1 MSEPQ
6 KLKVTLLA
14 GGVGGAKMAEG
25 LAALKDVELTIIGNI
40 ADDDDF
46 HGLWVS
52 PDIDT
57 MTYTLSGRINRQQGW
72 GLADEGTRALDILT
86 TLGQDTWMML
96 GDKDFG
102 LHIYRTM
109 RRTRGDRPTDI
120 AADVAEAFGVKPRIL
135 LPTDDRVQTR
145 VKTEKGWLSFQ
156 EYFVREKCA
165 PTVEA
170 LELKGIEDATATPE
184 ALAAIANADLLVIAP
199 SNPLVSIEPIL
210 AVKGIR
216 DAVKEARVPRIAV
229 SPLIAGKVV
238 KGPADRMMTA
248 LGMRADVVGVA
259 AHYAGL
265 IDALLIDHQD
275 GALAEEITGLSIQPH
290 YEDILMKD
298 AEDKARLA
306 RAVVDLGVM
315 LAADKGQNGAAA

>member
-1 MSEPQ
+1 MSKTQ
-6 KLKVTLLA
+6 KRKVTLLA

-25 LAALKDVELTIIGNI
+25 LAALEDVELTIIGNI

-86 TLGQDTWMML
+86 TLGQDTWMTL

-109 RRTRGDRPTDI
+109 RRTKGDRPLDI
-120 AADVAEAFGVKPRIL
+120 AADVAAAFGVKPRIL

-165 PTVEA
+165 PTIEA
-170 LELKGIEDATATPE
+170 LELVGIEAAVATPE
-184 ALAAIANADLLVIAP
+184 AQEAIASADLLVIAP

-238 KGPADRMMTA
+238 KGPADRMMAA
-248 LGMRADVVGVA
+248 LGMRADAVGVA
-259 AHYAGL
+259 SHYVGL

-275 GALAEEITGLSIQPH
+275 SLLAEEIASLSIRPH
-290 YEDILMKD
+290 CDDILMKD
-298 AEDKARLA
+298 TTDKARLA
-306 RAVVDLGVM
+306 RAVVDLGLA
-315 LAADKGQNGAAA
+315 LAADKDHNGAAA